1 MKGAFNSWSVVLC
14 CSLDPHL
21 KVDQERE
28 ENHGLPSLQKETVW
42 LIKLLCL
49 AWAGRNCIVSFK
61 AWRSNARVSWHLV
74 WCQALPVSQLLL
86 LLLKYE
92 SKRSCVPPPSHHHR
106 LNLTAWTGKILLRLQ
121 LKLLFVVAILWEMFC
136 AYHLWG
142 HTLLFTEI
150 FKKKGFSCIQR
161 PEQAALVV
169 SFFQNYI

>member
-21 KVDQERE
+21 KVDQERKK
-28 ENHGLPSLQKETVW
+28 NHGLPSLQKETVW

-86 LLLKYE
+86 PLLKYE
-92 SKRSCVPPPSHHHR
+92 SKRSCVPPPSHHHG
-106 LNLTAWTGKILLRLQ
+106 LNLTAWTGKILLHLQ
-121 LKLLFVVAILWEMFC
+121 LKLYLWWQYSEKCFVLIISGTIHSYSLRSAKRKV
-136 AYHLWG
+136 
-142 HTLLFTEI
+142 
-150 FKKKGFSCIQR
+150 S
-161 PEQAALVV
+161 LV
-169 SFFQNYI
+169 FRDQNKQH